1 MISQLNSANVRS
13 AYQNSLNSAN
23 KEVSQK
29 SESIISKQGDKS
41 RVDEIKEAIESGEY
55 KVNLQ
60 ALSEKIAKEL
70 LL

>member
-13 AYQNSLNSAN
+13 AYQNSLNAAN

-55 KVNLQ
+55 KINLQ

>member
-29 SESIISKQGDKS
+29 SESTISKQGDKS

>member
-1 MISQLNSANVRS
+1 MISQLNSANIRS
-13 AYQNSLNSAN
+13 AYQNSLNTAN

-29 SESIISKQGDKS
+29 SDSIISKQGDKS
-41 RVDEIKEAIESGEY
+41 RVDEIKEAIEAGEY